1 MIGILIRITLY
12 SSSKYSISAG
22 ENQLK
27 SAKFGVTVEKWYTL
41 EISAKVRQDITG
53 YLSCST

>member
-53 YLSCST
+53 YL